1 MTQDEAKQLVKD
13 LVNKQIGTVIQFH
26 DDTTRKKEVII
37 IWRNPLGHILRV
49 QLSNTAGDPNEVR
62 FFFNDDVRCPY
73 YRNILFDNKKS
84 VLPSKFKKYLSEKGN
99 NLFQNEITLFGT
111 DLQDIIQSAI
121 LDEESDWCII

>member
-49 QLSNTAGDPNEVR
+49 
-62 FFFNDDVRCPY
+62 FFNDDVRCPY

-84 VLPSKFKKYLSEKGN
+84 VLPSKLKKYLSEKGN
-99 NLFQNEITLFGT
+99 NLFQNEITLFET